1 MPKRV
6 LLAGLFHE
14 THTFLNGVTTLA
26 DFGIMRGEEI
36 LQTAGD
42 ASAVAGAVETGLEC
56 GWEIIPAIDY
66 RATPSAI
73 VEDEVVESWWSEF
86 EIALQ
91 NALAKGPLDGIYL
104 VLHGAMAS
112 QSLPDVEGE
121 LLQRIREID
130 ELREVPIFGVTD
142 LHSNVSPLT
151 ASCSQCLITYRQNPH
166 TDAKE
171 MAVHAA
177 RLLDETMREGNFP
190 VTLFAHPPIVWPPTG
205 TGTGDEPMKTLEKMA
220 RQIEN
225 ENDDILAVNVHAGF
239 AFADTPETG
248 LSFTVVCKN
257 DEPQVLENG
266 RAQLQKLCDYALAH
280 REEGNVIEPPIESVM
295 EEVKRLVAAGSTP
308 VVLVEPSENVG
319 GGAPGNGTGVLRALL
334 AHGIENSGVVI
345 NDPIAV
351 QKLQDLQIGEKI
363 RLQIGDVIWH
373 EPLELEVEL
382 VSRSDGNFDLEDAHS
397 HLASMNGLHIR
408 MGNSAVVKSGGVWI
422 LLTSRKTAPMDLG
435 QWRSQGINPEELSV
449 IGVKAA
455 VAHRQAYDPISKASF
470 TVSTPGPCASDL
482 KVFPFK
488 NLKRPI
494 FPLDE
499 IG

>member
-408 MGNSAVVKSGGVWI
+408 MGNSAIVKSGGVWI